1 MNLVDFLCQI
11 LCRSSLICP
20 VRDPVPS
27 PERGS
32 RVVQILRKTSCG
44 RMRPPEH
51 AARGPLHFLE
61 RRHGL
66 AEIFERG
73 GGVEVERLSVKR
85 TRICC
90 ASSTRTWCRASPR
103 SSRRIPTRLLALARL
118 LGVARAAKV
127 VVVRLRVS

>member
-1 MNLVDFLCQI
+1 MLKLIFIVVMNLVDFLCQV
-11 LCRSSLICP
+11 LCRLLSSICP
-20 VRDPVPS
+20 VRDPVPC

-44 RMRPPEH
+44 RMRAPEH

-85 TRICC
+85 THIERECITFSENTPCHRNRFAQQC
-90 ASSTRTWCRASPR
+90 PGFFE
-103 SSRRIPTRLLALARL
+103 AL
-118 LGVARAAKV
+118 
-127 VVVRLRVS
+127 